1 MTYVTMHKLGKKMW
15 CPGPWKTLSLPVISS
30 NDSTNIQSF
39 FIKQNKQNKIEM
51 PQLLQ
56 EKVSLEYGLF
66 SSFIIH
72 D

>member
-1 MTYVTMHKLGKKMW
+1 MIAQTYSPFK
-15 CPGPWKTLSLPVISS
+15 
-30 NDSTNIQSF
+30 
-39 FIKQNKQNKIEM
+39 KQNKQNKIEM

-66 SSFIIH
+66 SSFIIC